1 MDLSRASHKTERIE
15 EAFRRAGVRRT
26 PQRFSV
32 LEHMMQYPEHATV
45 DELCAALNKRYP
57 QASRATVYNTLH
69 TLVEAGLVREFILHG
84 KASRYDANID
94 PHHHFV
100 CDHCGAVEDLE
111 WFEVPDLER
120 SRSAAHSIRSYE
132 VIVRGEC
139 KRCR

>member
-1 MDLSRASHKTERIE
+1 MDSGRIGKIE
-15 EAFRRAGVRRT
+15 EAFRRTGVRRT

-32 LEHMMQYPEHATV
+32 LEHMMLYPEHATV
-45 DELCAALNKRYP
+45 DELSAALNKRYP

-69 TLVEAGLVREFILHG
+69 TLVEAGLVREFTLDG
-84 KASRYDANID
+84 KAARYDANIE

-100 CDHCGAVEDLE
+100 CDRCGAVQDLE
-111 WFEVPDLER
+111 WFEVPELER
-120 SRSAAHSIRSYE
+120 SRIAAHSIRSYE